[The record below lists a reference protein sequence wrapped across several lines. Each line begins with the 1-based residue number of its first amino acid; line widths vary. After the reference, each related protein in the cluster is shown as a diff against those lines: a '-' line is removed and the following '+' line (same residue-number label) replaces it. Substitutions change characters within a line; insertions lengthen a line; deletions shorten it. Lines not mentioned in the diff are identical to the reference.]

1 MITFLFFS
9 RRRAQMSAE
18 AIIIFGII
26 LSLLALLLVVF
37 SIRETSLTYERERL
51 KAQELSDSVSNA
63 AALSFII
70 GSGSNVSVR
79 LPSTVSG
86 SSYQLLFGSNL
97 LLTTWDNRAISSTS
111 VAPLNISTAI
121 PSTLSI
127 PRTATARY
135 DGGVVSLVN

>member
-1 MITFLFFS
+1 MIAFFFHS

-51 KAQELSDSVSNA
+51 KAQELSDSVSTA
-63 AALSFII
+63 TALSFII

-79 LPSTVSG
+79 LPSTISG
-86 SSYQLLFGSNL
+86 STYQLLFGTHIL
-97 LLTTWDNRAISSTS
+97 IATWDNRAISSTS
-111 VAPLNISTAI
+111 VAPLNTSVAV
-121 PSTLSI
+121 PATLSV

-135 DGGVVSLVN
+135 ADGVVNLVN